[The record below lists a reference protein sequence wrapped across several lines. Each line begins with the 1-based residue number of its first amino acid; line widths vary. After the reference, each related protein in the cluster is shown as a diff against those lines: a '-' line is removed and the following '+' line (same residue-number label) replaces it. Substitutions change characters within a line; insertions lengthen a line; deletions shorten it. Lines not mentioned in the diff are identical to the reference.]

1 MPRCKECGINFV
13 PKYFNQKMCLDNDI
27 CLKAFADFAR
37 ETEQKRQIQD
47 WKKRKP
53 ILVEDN
59 KKVPEFKNDLQKEIN
74 KIARLIDGD
83 LPCISCGTQ
92 NPVQYAG
99 GHRKS
104 VGSHPNIRY
113 HLDNI
118 HKQCNNYCNKN
129 LSGFPDGYDS
139 GLLKRYGPEYLDTVL
154 NLTLKHKELKIS
166 KDELIE
172 KIAIARKIIRDFST
186 FQFEDPLQAR
196 HQINKI
202 LNIY

>member
-1 MPRCKECGINFV
+1 MAN
-13 PKYFNQKMCLDNDI
+13 
-27 CLKAFADFAR
+27 FAR
-37 ETEQKRQIQD
+37 ETEQKRQIND

-53 ILVEDN
+53 ILIHDN
-59 KKVPEFKNDLQKEIN
+59 KKVPDFKEDLQKEIN

-92 NPVQYAG
+92 KPVQYAG

-104 VGSHPNIRY
+104 VGSHSNIRY

-129 LSGFPDGYDS
+129 LSGNPDGYDVGIS
-139 GLLKRYGPEYLDTVL
+139 NRYGPAYLDKVL
-154 NLTLKHKELKIS
+154 TLTLKHKELKIT

-172 KIAIARKIIRDFST
+172 KIAIARKIIRDFET
-186 FQFEDPLQAR
+186 FHFENPLQAR

>member
-1 MPRCKECGINFV
+1 MRCKECGTKFI
-13 PKYFNQKMCLDNDI
+13 PKYKFQKFCVDNDI

-37 ETEQKRQIQD
+37 EMEQKRQIQD

-129 LSGFPDGYDS
+129 LSGNPDGYDS
-139 GLLKRYGPEYLDTVL
+139 GLLKRYGPEYLGNVL
-154 NLTLKHKELKIS
+154 NLTLKHKELKIT
-166 KDELIE
+166 KNELIE
-172 KIAIARKIIRDFST
+172 KIAISRRIIRDFST
-186 FQFEDPLQAR
+186 FQFEDTLQAR